1 MLYTYIIILLLLYI
15 IFYGINQF
23 IHSNENYTG
32 FKTPYFFDNLN
43 KYNYSYD
50 NEKNIKKCKNGDK
63 DCQIKNY
70 AYHFNKLDAVKLVKN
85 KVKTSNLLQKFNI
98 PVPIYNVVDIND
110 PINYIVQ
117 SNQKARINFPI
128 IIKPIDGTFGIDVYT
143 NLENEKEL
151 NNAILRLKERKKYK
165 NMMIEEFIE
174 GSVYRVFVFNNKIID
189 IIKREKPYIV
199 GNGYDSV
206 EILINKRNKALI
218 GEGFFETKNI
228 GYDYIEKQGF
238 TMRSIVPA
246 HNKVYIT
253 NVINMH
259 NGAIL
264 ERINISSIPHK
275 NMELFINVGKVLDI
289 NCYGL
294 DYISKDI
301 TIPYMEGKDVI
312 LEVNGTPDTEIHT
325 KIDDYGNNFF
335 EKIVKNIF

>member
-1 MLYTYIIILLLLYI
+1 MFYTYIIIIILLYI
-15 IFYGINQF
+15 IFYGINKF
-23 IHSNENYTG
+23 ISVSENYTG

-43 KYNYSYD
+43 KYNYTYD
-50 NEKNIKKCKNGDK
+50 KDKNIKKCKNDDK
-63 DCQIKNY
+63 DCQMKNY
-70 AYHFNKLDAVKLVKN
+70 AYHFNTLESVKLVKN
-85 KVKTSNLLQKFNI
+85 KVKTSSLLQKHNI
-98 PVPIYNVVDIND
+98 PVPTYNVIDIND
-110 PINYIVQ
+110 ELRNIVQ
-117 SNQKARINFPI
+117 SNKNANIDFPI
-128 IIKPIDGTFGIDVYT
+128 IIKPIDGTFGIDVHT

-151 NNAILRLKERKKYK
+151 NNAIIKLKEKKKYK

-174 GSVYRVFVFNNKIID
+174 GSVYRVFVFNNKVID

-206 EILINKRNKALI
+206 EILINKRNQALI
-218 GEGFFETKNI
+218 DEGFFETKNI
-228 GYDYIEKQGF
+228 GFDYIEKQGF

-264 ERINISSIPHK
+264 ERITISSIPHK
-275 NMELFINVGKVLDI
+275 NMALFLNVGKVLGI
-289 NCYGL
+289 NCYGI

-301 TIPYMEGKDVI
+301 TSPYNEGEDVI

-335 EKIVKNIF
+335 EKIVQNIF

>member
-1 MLYTYIIILLLLYI
+1 MLYIYIIIIILLYI
-15 IFYGINQF
+15 IFYSTNHF
-23 IHSNENYTG
+23 IQNNENYTG

-43 KYNYSYD
+43 KYNYEYD
-50 NEKNIKKCKNGDK
+50 NNKNIKKCKKMNK
-63 DCQIKNY
+63 DCKIKNY
-70 AYHFNKLDAVKLVKN
+70 SYHFNTLEAVKLVKN
-85 KVKTSNLLQKFNI
+85 KVKISYILQKYNI
-98 PVPIYNVVDIND
+98 PVPTYNVININD
-110 PINYIVQ
+110 SLDFIIQ
-117 SNQKARINFPI
+117 SNEKANIFFPI
-128 IIKPIDGTFGIDVYT
+128 IIKPINGTFGINVFT
-143 NLENEKEL
+143 NLENRDEL
-151 NNAILRLKERKKYK
+151 GKTLSILKNKNKYDE
-165 NMMIEEFIE
+165 MMIEEFIE
-174 GSVYRVFVFNNKIID
+174 GSVYRIFVFNNKVID
-189 IIKREKPYIV
+189 VIKREKPYII

-206 EILINKRNKALI
+206 EILINKRNKALV
-218 GEGFFETKNI
+218 GEGFFETNNI

-264 ERINISSIPHK
+264 ERINISSIPQK
-275 NMELFINVGKVLDI
+275 NIELFINVGKILNI

-301 TIPYMEGKDVI
+301 TEAYINGKNVI

-325 KIDDYGNNFF
+325 KIDNYGNNFF